1 MVAVLQYTTIIKIG
15 AQRTLRSLFAQPS
28 TYEGLVYLLYLS
40 IFTIILAQEKTFSA
54 PRTFLGTATI
64 ERNLLISF
72 WGFGLSSGL
81 LGSLQIK
88 FFLTFPGDF

>member
-1 MVAVLQYTTIIKIG
+1 MKIG
-15 AQRTLRSLFAQPS
+15 RG
-28 TYEGLVYLLYLS
+28 YEGLVYLLYLS

-88 FFLTFPGDF
+88 FFLTFPAAF